1 MSEMQEGHVLYALAK
16 QVPAMRREVTLH
28 GNYGEFTLYDQDAAR
43 VAAVVEKILRRKL
56 KQLEKLRE
64 G

>member
-1 MSEMQEGHVLYALAK
+1 MQEDRVLYALAK

-28 GNYGEFTLYDQDAAR
+28 TNYGEFTLYDQDAAR
-43 VAAVVEKILRRKL
+43 VAAVVEKILERKL
-56 KQLEKLRE
+56 KQLEKLRQ